1 MENSNK
7 AAKDTNNTKEEKTNL
22 NNITQNED
30 QNKKNNFQ
38 EILKKF
44 NQPGKKNS
52 EIKKKEPLMKRTA
65 TNANFLNNIKFFIK
79 KENESNEAK

>member
-65 TNANFLNNIKFFIK
+65 TNVIF
-79 KENESNEAK
+79 